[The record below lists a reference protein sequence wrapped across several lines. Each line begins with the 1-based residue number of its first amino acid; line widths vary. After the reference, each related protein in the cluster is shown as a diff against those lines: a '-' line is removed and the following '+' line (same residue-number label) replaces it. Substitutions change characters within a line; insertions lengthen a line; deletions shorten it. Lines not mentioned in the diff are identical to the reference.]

1 MSIDVKNI
9 SLDQLLNNS
18 AKDLTTFKTTL
29 NLAIAKK
36 AEQEKVEL
44 KEKLASI
51 ASEAGYSLEELTKV
65 KTKKAPSS
73 PLYQNPDDK
82 SQTWTGKGRKPNWL
96 LTALEAGK
104 SLEDFKI

>member
-1 MSIDVKNI
+1 MKVDVTNI
-9 SLDQLLNNS
+9 TLEQLLNNS
-18 AKDLTTFKTTL
+18 AKNLTAFKTTL
-29 NLAIAKK
+29 NLAIAEK
-36 AEQEKVEL
+36 AKQEKVEL

-51 ASEAGYSLEELTKV
+51 ASEAGYSLEELAST
-65 KTKKAPSS
+65 KTKKKPNT
-73 PLYQNPDDK
+73 PLYRNPDDK